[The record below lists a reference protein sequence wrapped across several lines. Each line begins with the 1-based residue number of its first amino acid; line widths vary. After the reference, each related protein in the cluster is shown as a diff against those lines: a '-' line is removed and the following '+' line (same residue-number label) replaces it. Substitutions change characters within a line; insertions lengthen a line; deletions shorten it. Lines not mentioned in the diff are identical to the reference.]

1 MEVSDVSI
9 EETGELSRAITVVVP
24 EKEVQKRL
32 KKAYRKLAA
41 DVTIKGF
48 RKGKVPQ
55 KILEKNYGE
64 SVHNE
69 VADELVQETYFDVL
83 AESKLDAV
91 VHPDIKKHSF
101 DDEGTFTYVA
111 EIDIKPEF
119 ELGQY
124 KDLEIEL
131 PEFKVDD
138 DAIAAR
144 LEELRQE
151 HAPLKTVEDRPSADG
166 DILII
171 DFTASKDGKP
181 MDNVHGKDYTVDI
194 GSGKNGAEFEQ
205 ALIGLKAGDETT
217 KEIDFPADFSNQ
229 LLAGSVVEFQITVK
243 DVKERILPEL
253 DDDFAQ
259 EVSSD
264 FKTLEDLKEDV
275 RAKMVK
281 EHEENKSGDIVDV
294 IMLKLLENHD
304 FPIPERLVAYEVA
317 QHVKQLED
325 ALEKQGT
332 DLEAAGLNRDKLIE
346 DYKGDAE
353 KRVKGDF
360 ILKKIAEVEDIK
372 VADEDMAA
380 AFKRIGDQYSISVD
394 QVKQY
399 FARREDL
406 LPLMHEI
413 LNEKIVEFLRNA
425 SKITYVAAAEATD
438 KGEEA

>member
-1 MEVSDVSI
+1 MEVSI

-24 EKEVQKRL
+24 EKDVKKRL
-32 KKAYRKLAA
+32 KKAYKKLASE
-41 DVTIKGF
+41 VTIKGF

-55 KILEKNYGE
+55 KILEKSYGE

-83 AESKLDAV
+83 GDSDLEAV
-91 VHPDIKKHSF
+91 VHPDIRSHIF
-101 DDEGTFTYVA
+101 DDAGTFTYVA

-119 ELGQY
+119 ELGDY
-124 KDLEIEL
+124 KELDIEL
-131 PEFKVDD
+131 PEFVIDESAVDS
-138 DAIAAR
+138 R

-151 HAPLKTVEDRPSADG
+151 HAPLKTVEGRASADG
-166 DILII
+166 DVLTI
-171 DFTASKDGKP
+171 DFTAKKDGKP
-181 MDNVHGKDYTVDI
+181 MDNVHGNDYGVDI
-194 GSGKNGAEFEQ
+194 GSGKNGVEFEQ
-205 ALIGLKAGDETT
+205 ALVGLNCGDETT
-217 KEIDFPADFSNQ
+217 KTIDFPADFSNQ
-229 LLAGSVVEFQITVK
+229 LLAGGEVEFHITVK
-243 DVKERILPEL
+243 DIKERILAEL

-259 EVSSD
+259 EVSAD
-264 FKTLEDLKEDV
+264 FKTLDDLKKDI
-275 RAKMVK
+275 RDKMVK
-281 EHEENKSGDIVDV
+281 EHEDKSSGDLVDV
-294 IMLKLLENHD
+294 IMLKLMENHT
-304 FPIPERLVAYEVA
+304 FPTPERLVAYEVA

-325 ALEKQGT
+325 TLEKQGM
-332 DLEAAGLNRDKLIE
+332 DMEAAGLDRDKLME

-372 VADEDMAA
+372 VADEDMTA
-380 AFKRIGDQYSISVD
+380 AFTRIGEQYSMTVE

-425 SKITYVAAAEATD
+425 SNITYVPAAKEAE
-438 KGEEA
+438 

>member
-1 MEVSDVSI
+1 MEVSI
-9 EETGELSRAITVVVP
+9 EETGELSRAIKVIVP
-24 EKEVQKRL
+24 EKDVQKKL

-83 AESKLDAV
+83 GDSKLDAV
-91 VHPDIKKHSF
+91 VHPDIKEHSF

-131 PEFKVDD
+131 PEFVVDD
-138 DAIAAR
+138 EAINAR

-151 HAPLKTVEDRPSADG
+151 HAPLKTVEERPSADG
-166 DILII
+166 DLLTI

-181 MDNVHGKDYTVDI
+181 MDNVHGQDYSVDI
-194 GSGKNGAEFEQ
+194 GSGKNGVEFEQ
-205 ALIGLKAGDETT
+205 ALVGLNAGDETT
-217 KEIDFPADFSNQ
+217 KTIDFPEDFSNQ
-229 LLAGSVVEFQITVK
+229 LLAGSEVEFHIIVK
-243 DVKERILPEL
+243 DIKERILPEL
-253 DDDFAQ
+253 DDEFAQ

-264 FKTLEDLKEDV
+264 FKTLEDLKADI
-275 RAKMVK
+275 RAKILK
-281 EHEENKSGDIVDV
+281 EHEDNKSGDIVDV
-294 IMLKLLENHD
+294 IMLKLMENHE

-317 QHVKQLED
+317 QHVKQLEET
-325 ALEKQGT
+325 LEKQGT
-332 DLEAAGLNRDKLIE
+332 DLEAAGLSRDKLIE

-360 ILKKIAEVEDIK
+360 ILKKIAEEEEIK
-372 VADEDMAA
+372 VSDEDMAA
-380 AFKRIGDQYSISVD
+380 AFKRIGDQYSMPIE

-413 LNEKIVEFLRNA
+413 LNEKIVEFLRDA
-425 SKITYVAAAEATD
+425 SKITYVAAAETTD